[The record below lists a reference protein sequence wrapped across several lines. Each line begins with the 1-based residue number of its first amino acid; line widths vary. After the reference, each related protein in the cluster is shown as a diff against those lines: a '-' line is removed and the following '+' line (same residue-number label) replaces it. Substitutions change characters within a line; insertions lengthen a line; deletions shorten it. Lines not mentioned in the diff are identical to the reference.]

1 MNRDNFSAL
10 LTGIA
15 VVALIVGF
23 AVYFNSLDLN
33 KVSSAQKSGNGFV
46 STVSVDSGTGKI
58 TKAQYSIDKSQF
70 SRAPDFAGISG
81 YINTNP
87 ITLKDLKGK
96 VVLVDFWTYSC
107 INC

>member
-1 MNRDNFSAL
+1 MNRDNISVL

-23 AVYFNSLDLN
+23 AIYFNNPELN
-33 KVSSAQKSGNGFV
+33 KVSPAQKSGNGFV
-46 STVSVDSGTGKI
+46 STVAVDSGTGKI

-70 SRAPDFAGISG
+70 SKAPDFAGVSG
-81 YINTNP
+81 YLNTNP

-107 INC
+107 